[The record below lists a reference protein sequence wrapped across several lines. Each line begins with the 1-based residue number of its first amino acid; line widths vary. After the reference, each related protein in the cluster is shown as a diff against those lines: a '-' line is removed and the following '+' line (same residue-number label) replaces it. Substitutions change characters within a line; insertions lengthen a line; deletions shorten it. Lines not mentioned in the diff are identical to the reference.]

1 MYGYMASTHSL
12 QIYHYELLHKLFQLI
27 GIVFE
32 LVAKV
37 SFKSG
42 LKEGL
47 SLLKATAKYLI
58 KTCFFTCG
66 NIAPK
71 HRIVISLGIAPAP
84 FWVILVLYLMKI
96 NSWQNVLFWQKV
108 LFMTE
113 RFIHD
118 KTFYSWQNVLFMTE
132 RFIHDRTFYLIFDMS
147 FLLDSWFCKNIL
159 FLIWNIKI

>member
-1 MYGYMASTHSL
+1 MYRYMTSTHSL

-47 SLLKATAKYLI
+47 PLLKATAKYLI

-71 HRIVISLGIAPAP
+71 HRIVIPLGIDPAP

-118 KTFYSWQNVLFMTE
+118 
-132 RFIHDRTFYLIFDMS
+132 RTFYLIFDMP

>member
-47 SLLKATAKYLI
+47 PLLKATAKYLI

-71 HRIVISLGIAPAP
+71 HRIVIPLGIDPAP

-96 NSWQNVLFWQKV
+96 NSWQNVLFWQK
-108 LFMTE
+108 
-113 RFIHD
+113 
-118 KTFYSWQNVLFMTE
+118 VLFMTE

>member
-1 MYGYMASTHSL
+1 MASTHSL

-47 SLLKATAKYLI
+47 PLLKATAKYLI

-71 HRIVISLGIAPAP
+71 HRIVIPLGIDPAP

-96 NSWQNVLFWQKV
+96 N
-108 LFMTE
+108 
-113 RFIHD
+113 
-118 KTFYSWQNVLFMTE
+118 SWQNVLFMTE

>member
-1 MYGYMASTHSL
+1 MYGYMASTDSL

-47 SLLKATAKYLI
+47 PLLKATAKYLI

-71 HRIVISLGIAPAP
+71 HRIVIPLGIDPAP
-84 FWVILVLYLMKI
+84 FLVILVLYLMKI
-96 NSWQNVLFWQKV
+96 NS
-108 LFMTE
+108 
-113 RFIHD
+113 
-118 KTFYSWQNVLFMTE
+118 
-132 RFIHDRTFYLIFDMS
+132 
-147 FLLDSWFCKNIL
+147 
-159 FLIWNIKI
+159 

>member
-47 SLLKATAKYLI
+47 PLLKATAKYLI

-71 HRIVISLGIAPAP
+71 HRIVIPLGIDPAP

-118 KTFYSWQNVLFMTE
+118 
-132 RFIHDRTFYLIFDMS
+132 RTFYLIFDMS
-147 FLLDSWFCKNIL
+147 FLLDSWFWRNIL
-159 FLIWNIKI
+159 FLIWYIKI

>member
-1 MYGYMASTHSL
+1 MYRYMTSTHSL

-47 SLLKATAKYLI
+47 PLLKATAKYLI

-71 HRIVISLGIAPAP
+71 HRIVIPLGIDPAP

-96 NSWQNVLFWQKV
+96 N
-108 LFMTE
+108 
-113 RFIHD
+113 
-118 KTFYSWQNVLFMTE
+118 SWQNVLFMTE

>member
-1 MYGYMASTHSL
+1 MYRYMTSTHSL

-47 SLLKATAKYLI
+47 PLLKATAKYLI

-71 HRIVISLGIAPAP
+71 HRIVIPLGIDPAP

-118 KTFYSWQNVLFMTE
+118 
-132 RFIHDRTFYLIFDMS
+132 RTFYLIFDMS
-147 FLLDSWFCKNIL
+147 FLLDSWFWRNIL
-159 FLIWNIKI
+159 FLIWYIKI

>member
-47 SLLKATAKYLI
+47 PLLKATAKYLI

-71 HRIVISLGIAPAP
+71 HRIVIPLGIDPAP

-96 NSWQNVLFWQKV
+96 N
-108 LFMTE
+108 
-113 RFIHD
+113 
-118 KTFYSWQNVLFMTE
+118 SWQNVLFMTE
-132 RFIHDRTFYLIFDMS
+132 RFIHDRTFYLIFDMP

>member
-1 MYGYMASTHSL
+1 MASTHSL

-47 SLLKATAKYLI
+47 PLLKATAKYLI

-71 HRIVISLGIAPAP
+71 HRIVIPLGIDPAP

-118 KTFYSWQNVLFMTE
+118 
-132 RFIHDRTFYLIFDMS
+132 RTFYLIFDMS
-147 FLLDSWFCKNIL
+147 FLLDSWFWRNIL
-159 FLIWNIKI
+159 FLIWYIKI

>member
-47 SLLKATAKYLI
+47 PLLKATAKYLI

-71 HRIVISLGIAPAP
+71 HRIIIPLGIDPAP

-96 NSWQNVLFWQKV
+96 N
-108 LFMTE
+108 
-113 RFIHD
+113 
-118 KTFYSWQNVLFMTE
+118 SWQNVLFMTE

>member
-1 MYGYMASTHSL
+1 MYRYMTSTHSL

-47 SLLKATAKYLI
+47 PLLKATAKYLI

-71 HRIVISLGIAPAP
+71 HRIVIPLGIDPAP

-96 NSWQNVLFWQKV
+96 NSWQNVLFWQK
-108 LFMTE
+108 
-113 RFIHD
+113 
-118 KTFYSWQNVLFMTE
+118 VLFMTE